1 MNRRSL
7 LAGAAAAGTVGLA
20 GCLGGLLAT
29 TSRESTPA
37 GVSESVLAA
46 TDYELVGIEERTSEE
61 TVDLAGQSETVTV
74 TSYLTTYERRVGIEG
89 VAEAATAT
97 FTVFSTPKIAVFGR
111 PLNPVADQST
121 RELVGLV
128 GAEYDSIDDVDH
140 EADATVTIL
149 DQQTTKSRF
158 AATTSI
164 GGFPIDLDI
173 HVTEAVERGDDLVVT
188 FAAYPRSFREVE
200 ADNATA
206 LAESVTADP
215 PAAANESVTGEPPA
229 QNESA
234 SDQ

>member
-7 LAGAAAAGTVGLA
+7 LAGAAVAGTVGLA
-20 GCLGGLLAT
+20 GCLGGLLSTA
-29 TSRESTPA
+29 SRESTPA

-46 TDYELVGIEERTSEE
+46 TDYELVGVDERTAER
-61 TVDLAGQSETVTV
+61 TVELAGQSETVTV
-74 TSYLTTYERRVGIEG
+74 TSHLTTYERRVGIEG
-89 VAEAATAT
+89 IAETATAT

-128 GAEYDSIDDVDH
+128 EREYDSIDDVDH

-158 AATTSI
+158 TAAASI

-200 ADNATA
+200 ADNVTA

-215 PAAANESVTGEPPA
+215 PAEANESATGDPPA
-229 QNESA
+229 RNESTPN
-234 SDQ
+234 Q

>member
-234 SDQ
+234 SGQ

>member
-20 GCLGGLLAT
+20 GCLGGLLST

-46 TDYELVGIEERTSEE
+46 TEYELAGIERRTTEQ
-61 TVDLAGQSETVTV
+61 TVEFAGQSETVTV

-97 FTVFSTPKIAVFGR
+97 FAVFSTPKIAVFGQ
-111 PLNPVADQST
+111 PLNPVAEQST
-121 RELVGLV
+121 RDLVGLV
-128 GAEYDSIDDVDH
+128 EREYDSIDNIDH
-140 EADATVTIL
+140 EADTTVTVL
-149 DQQTTKSRF
+149 DQQVTKSRF
-158 AATTSI
+158 AATTNV

-173 HVTEAVERGDDLVVT
+173 HVTEAVDRDSDLVVT
-188 FAAYPRSFREVE
+188 FAAYPRSFREIE
-200 ADNATA
+200 ADNVTA

-215 PAAANESVTGEPPA
+215 PATNESVAGDPS
-229 QNESA
+229 NESA
-234 SDQ
+234 ADQ

>member
-20 GCLGGLLAT
+20 GCLGGLLST

-46 TDYELVGIEERTSEE
+46 TEYELVGIERRTTEQ
-61 TVDLAGQSETVTV
+61 TVEFAGQSETVTV

-97 FTVFSTPKIAVFGR
+97 FTVFSTPKIAVFGQ
-111 PLNPVADQST
+111 PLNPVAEQST
-121 RELVGLV
+121 RDLVGLV
-128 GAEYDSIDDVDH
+128 EREYDSIDDADH
-140 EADATVTIL
+140 EADTTVTIL
-149 DQQTTKSRF
+149 DQQATKSRF
-158 AATTSI
+158 AATTNV

-173 HVTEAVERGDDLVVT
+173 HLTEAVDRDSDLVVT

-200 ADNATA
+200 ADNVTA

-215 PAAANESVTGEPPA
+215 PATNESVAGDPS
-229 QNESA
+229 NESA
-234 SDQ
+234 ADQ

>member
-20 GCLGGLLAT
+20 GCLGGLLST

-46 TDYELVGIEERTSEE
+46 TEYELVGIERRTTEQ
-61 TVDLAGQSETVTV
+61 TVEFAGQSETVTV

-97 FTVFSTPKIAVFGR
+97 FTVFSTPKIAVFGQ
-111 PLNPVADQST
+111 PLNPVAEQST
-121 RELVGLV
+121 RDLVGLV
-128 GAEYDSIDDVDH
+128 EREYDSIDDTDH
-140 EADATVTIL
+140 EVDTTVTIL
-149 DQQTTKSRF
+149 DQQATKSRF
-158 AATTSI
+158 AATTNV

-173 HVTEAVERGDDLVVT
+173 HLTEAVDRDSDLVVT

-200 ADNATA
+200 ADNVTA

-215 PAAANESVTGEPPA
+215 PATNESVAGDPS
-229 QNESA
+229 NESA
-234 SDQ
+234 ADQ